1 MVRGNPCDEKPLRI
15 ARNPRRDSNDLRR
28 SLAFAIDHF
37 GKILAQGAM
46 EIDLGKSKI
55 CHRRRLEGMQN
66 LSGINFAGPKAI
78 EQFTGFFR
86 CQSAEDASPRGVLN
100 TKLLS
105 RSDADAGE
113 KAASDSGTGK
123 RR

>member
-1 MVRGNPCDEKPLRI
+1 MGW
-15 ARNPRRDSNDLRR
+15 
-28 SLAFAIDHF
+28 SLAFTIDHF

-55 CHRRRLEGMQN
+55 RHGGGLEGVQD
-66 LSGINFAGPKAI
+66 LSGIDFAGPKAI

-86 CQSAEDASPRGVLN
+86 CQSTQDASPRGVLN
-100 TKLLS
+100 TNLLS
-105 RSDADAGE
+105 RGGADAGE
-113 KAASDSGTGK
+113 KAASGSGTGT